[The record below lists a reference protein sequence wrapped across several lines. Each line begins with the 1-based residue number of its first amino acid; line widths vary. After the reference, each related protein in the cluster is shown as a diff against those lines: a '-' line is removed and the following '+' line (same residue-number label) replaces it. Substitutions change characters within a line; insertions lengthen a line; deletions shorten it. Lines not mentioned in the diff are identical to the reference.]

1 MLHFR
6 PIQELNPF
14 TIQTRRLKRESGVQN
29 YGLGSTVVALAIL
42 VASGAVAEEKPQ
54 LLGSF
59 RDWFAYQV
67 GTGAERQCY
76 VLSQPKQLAPAGMK
90 RDETFFLISSWPGKK
105 VKDEPSIVPGY
116 SYKDGSKVQLQVG
129 SDKFEFFTK
138 NDGSGGGAWMDDP
151 AQERR
156 LVDALKR
163 GAAFT
168 ITGLPEKGAM
178 TRDNYSLAG
187 ISAALD
193 KVASTCK

>member
-1 MLHFR
+1 M
-6 PIQELNPF
+6 
-14 TIQTRRLKRESGVQN
+14 KN
-29 YGLGSTVVALAIL
+29 YGLGTIAAALVVLLAQ
-42 VASGAVAEEKPQ
+42 AAAAEEKPQ
-54 LLGSF
+54 LLGSY

-76 VLSQPKQLAPAGMK
+76 VLSQPKQMTPAGMK
-90 RDETFFLISSWPGKK
+90 RDDAFFLISTWPGKK
-105 VKDEPSIVPGY
+105 VKEEPSIVPGY

-129 SDKFEFFTK
+129 ADKFEFFTR
-138 NDGSGGGAWMDDP
+138 NDGGSGGAWMDDP

-163 GAAFT
+163 GATFS

-187 ISAALD
+187 ISAALE
-193 KVASTCK
+193 KVTTSCK

>member
-1 MLHFR
+1 M
-6 PIQELNPF
+6 
-14 TIQTRRLKRESGVQN
+14 KN
-29 YGLGSTVVALAIL
+29 YGLPTIVAALAML
-42 VASGAVAEEKPQ
+42 LAWGAVAEEKPQ
-54 LLGSF
+54 LLGSY
-59 RDWFAYQV
+59 RDWFAYQI
-67 GTGAERQCY
+67 GTGAGRQCY
-76 VLSQPKQLAPAGMK
+76 VLSQPKQMTPPGIK
-90 RDETFFLISSWPGKK
+90 RDDAFFLISSWPGKK

-163 GAAFT
+163 GASFS
-168 ITGLPEKGAM
+168 ITGLPEKGAL
-178 TRDNYSLAG
+178 TRDNYSLSG

-193 KVASTCK
+193 KIASTCK

>member
-1 MLHFR
+1 M
-6 PIQELNPF
+6 
-14 TIQTRRLKRESGVQN
+14 KN
-29 YGLGSTVVALAIL
+29 YGLGTTVAALAVL
-42 VASGAVAEEKPQ
+42 FASGAVAEEKPQ
-54 LLGSF
+54 PLGSY

-67 GTGAERQCY
+67 GTGADRQCY
-76 VLSQPKQLAPAGMK
+76 VLSQPKQTTPAGMK
-90 RDETFFLISSWPGKK
+90 RDDAFFLISSWPGKK
-105 VKDEPSIVPGY
+105 VKEEPSVVPGY
-116 SYKDGSKVQLQVG
+116 TYKEGSKVQLQVG

-163 GAAFT
+163 GAAFS

-187 ISAALD
+187 ISAALE
-193 KVASTCK
+193 KIAATCR